1 VDKRSF
7 QQHLDPSFGPK
18 RILALDG
25 GGLRGVVTLAFLKK
39 IESILADQSG
49 RGNAFRLSDY
59 YDLIGGTSTGAIIA
73 AGLSLGMSVEE
84 IRAHYYRLG
93 ESVFKSSIFH
103 FGILNQKY
111 DATKVASALQEVF
124 SSRTLGSEDYK
135 TGLAVMSKRLDT
147 GSQWVLGNNPRARY
161 FNGGTSSDTTPNSSY
176 PLWAVVRA
184 STAAPT
190 YFDPEFIQITP
201 PDAQQGLPA
210 VVGEFVDGGVST
222 LNNPALQLVLMATAQ
237 GYGFNWKMGEHDLS
251 VTSVGTGRASKEL
264 GLTSIIGAAAAPHAI
279 KSLKSVLED
288 CADLVEMMM
297 QWLSQRLVR
306 LRDAI
311 QASDQAC
318 ATIAITFISNLLGS
332 KSTSI
337 WMFPRKS

>member
-1 VDKRSF
+1 
-7 QQHLDPSFGPK
+7 
-18 RILALDG
+18 
-25 GGLRGVVTLAFLKK
+25 
-39 IESILADQSG
+39 
-49 RGNAFRLSDY
+49 
-59 YDLIGGTSTGAIIA
+59 
-73 AGLSLGMSVEE
+73 MSVEE

-297 QWLSQRLVR
+297 QWLSQSPTARSIDREIGALEGCYPSERPSLRYYRYNVHFEPAWFKEHLDMDVSKEILNKLAEMDVPSNMKRLEEFGHEAARRFV
-306 LRDAI
+306 LPSHFAH
-311 QASDQAC
+311 
-318 ATIAITFISNLLGS
+318 
-332 KSTSI
+332 
-337 WMFPRKS
+337 P